1 MSPRLTMIPRY
12 MVLSVMMLIAVTGT
26 LSARGLYA
34 DGPFWLYQMLLGGGF
49 YIFDTHRAYA
59 QFVVELPVYL
69 AIEAG
74 VRDLNVLLRVHSFGL
89 IGLPILFWCGAL
101 LLQLRTSLF
110 WWLTLAFTVTYLRS
124 GFFAAGEFNTAYGL
138 VALCF
143 AIILHKNLSYLHNI
157 LLLSSAIVLTHAYES
172 MLFIGVFLALTCL
185 VRLWLEKSDSRLTK
199 LALLIACILFLYAAF
214 VGVRSTFF
222 YRAED
227 LKTTINYGAL
237 LEPHILYLLWMIAS
251 AVLMALAPLSARVKG
266 AIALLGLL
274 TSLLY
279 LVFLWRWDKSG
290 ISYGYYSYAYRS
302 LGAFMLAGI
311 LFIVW
316 LIRVAP
322 RVIQQHVFKLNEPLL
337 ACTVSLVFLVQ
348 ACMLLGHTSG
358 YYRWLKA
365 FETEALRVEGLV
377 PIDQTEFN
385 KGHSSL
391 SGYNW
396 PWSNSTLSV
405 LLRGNAEAI
414 ITNASSFDG
423 WETFDPK
430 TIEKYP
436 LKSFVKSGGLSP

>member
-1 MSPRLTMIPRY
+1 MNSKTILIPKY
-12 MVLSVMMLIAVTGT
+12 MVLFVMVVVAVTGT

-49 YIFDTHRAYA
+49 YIFDIHRAYA

-74 VRDLNVLLRVHSFGL
+74 IRDLNVLLRVHSFGL

-101 LLQLRTSLF
+101 LLQLRTSIF
-110 WWLTLAFTVTYLRS
+110 WWLTLAFAVTYLRS

-157 LLLSSAIVLTHAYES
+157 LLISSAIVLTHAYES

-185 VRLWLEKSDSRLTK
+185 VRLWLEKCDSRLSK
-199 LALLIACILFLYAAF
+199 LALLIACASFLYAAF

-222 YRAED
+222 YRAEN

-237 LEPHILYLLWMIAS
+237 LEPHILYLLWMITS
-251 AVLMALAPLSARVKG
+251 AVLMALTPLSARVKG
-266 AIALLGLL
+266 FVALLSAVASL
-274 TSLLY
+274 TY
-279 LVFLWRWDKSG
+279 LVFLWRWDKG

-302 LGAFMLAGI
+302 LGAFMLVGV
-311 LFIVW
+311 LFVVW
-316 LIRVAP
+316 LINVAP
-322 RVIQQHVFKLNEPLL
+322 RAIQQHVFKLNESLL

-348 ACMLLGHTSG
+348 ACMLLGHTFG
-358 YYRWLKA
+358 YYQWLKA
-365 FETEALRVEGLV
+365 FEAEAARIEGLV
-377 PIDQTEFN
+377 PIDRTEFN

-414 ITNASSFDG
+414 ITNASNFTG
-423 WETFDPK
+423 WETFDPRK
-430 TIEKYP
+430 IEKYP
-436 LKSFVKSGGLSP
+436 LKFFVKSSGLSP